1 MKRTKQIKS
10 YLISLV
16 LLMFSTILNA
26 QWQPITNNN
35 TWYLGTGNVGIGTN
49 APQTP
54 LHTMQNLIL
63 GATVPSSI
71 ALTREEANVGGYLM
85 SVNDYFNREN
95 NISTWASV
103 SYIRGISVDGSFLT
117 PTTLRSWIK
126 QKPAEGK
133 IEFGDIGTTIMSVG
147 NNVGTGTTN
156 PSSQLDVSGGIAIG
170 SGSVSA
176 NTTKM
181 YLRNPAGK
189 TWAISSGTNNVAEAN
204 FSIYNWSDHG
214 TELTPVP
221 YFNITQ
227 VGNVGIGTFTPA
239 QVLDVE
245 KNADYQ
251 LRLGN
256 TGGLGYNIGR
266 NGTTGYLTFYGD
278 QSTHTGY
285 TFGGVDGTRM
295 TIDAN
300 GNVGI
305 GTTTPTNRLDIAA
318 LNGEG
323 IRIGKIGNTG
333 NLTVSVGALSAQYN
347 IDFTGYRDIA
357 ADQIGARISALRFN
371 CHIPNSALI
380 QKTGLAFYTNP
391 IGINT
396 GTTDLV
402 ERMRITPDG
411 KVGIG
416 LTDPT
421 NTLSNTPVDE
431 LLTVNGTIHAK
442 EVRVDLTGLA
452 DFVFHPSYSLMPLHE
467 VEQYVKTNS
476 HLPEIPSAAE
486 VSKNGLSMGEMQ
498 NKLLQKVEELTLY
511 VIEQQKEIN
520 QLKEELKK

>member
-10 YLISLV
+10 YLISSV

-239 QVLDVE
+239 QALDVE

-295 TIDAN
+295 TIDAS
-300 GNVGI
+300 GNMGI
-305 GTTTPTNRLDIAA
+305 GTTSPGAKLDVAGNARVTNDFTVSGSGTDIGGSINILNTSKTGTGQASRWTMYNMSGTYGNSLQFWAYDNIGCTSGGMCASRLTLMDNGNIIAS
-318 LNGEG
+318 
-323 IRIGKIGNTG
+323 GKIG
-333 NLTVSVGALSAQYN
+333 
-347 IDFTGYRDIA
+347 
-357 ADQIGARISALRFN
+357 
-371 CHIPNSALI
+371 
-380 QKTGLAFYTNP
+380 
-391 IGINT
+391 
-396 GTTDLV
+396 
-402 ERMRITPDG
+402 
-411 KVGIG
+411 IG
-416 LTDPT
+416 LSDAATKLAASP
-421 NTLSNTPVDE
+421 SDE
-431 LLTVNGTIHAK
+431 LLTVNGTIHAT
-442 EVRVDLTGLA
+442 EVKVDLTGSLA
-452 DFVFHPSYSLMPLHE
+452 DFVFHPSYKLMPLNQ

-511 VIEQQKEIN
+511 VIEQEKTNEQQSAKI
-520 QLKEELKK
+520 EELEKKLNR